1 LEELRQQFTK
11 PTRATPKQRFVHMF
25 VIDSGFYLNGYDLA
39 RDTLLASPVEMD
51 SEINYEDS
59 YEEYDDYIQNLK
71 ADNLDKEE

>member
-1 LEELRQQFTK
+1 
-11 PTRATPKQRFVHMF
+11 MF